1 MNVVPMIRDPIVTRT
16 IRLGELAAEG
26 YSAALFGLGQQELSD
41 LLDPRNEKALV
52 AAIEADPDQKG
63 KAW

>member
-1 MNVVPMIRDPIVTRT
+1 
-16 IRLGELAAEG
+16 LGELAAEG
-26 YSAALFGLGQQELSD
+26 YSAALFRLGQQELSD